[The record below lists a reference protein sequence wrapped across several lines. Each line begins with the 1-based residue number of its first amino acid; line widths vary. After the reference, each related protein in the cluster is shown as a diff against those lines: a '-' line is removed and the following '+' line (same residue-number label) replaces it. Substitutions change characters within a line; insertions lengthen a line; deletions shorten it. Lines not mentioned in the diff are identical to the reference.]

1 MFHQDPKEKFQE
13 DLADFN
19 LGAALRQFF
28 SDNVVLCLSVL
39 AVSAIAA
46 LANGAKGVLTHRRVG
61 TVLLVIMVC
70 RAFHAGA
77 TANRRPI
84 VLKDVSEAPPQEDK
98 HDPKQDS

>member
-1 MFHQDPKEKFQE
+1 MFNQDPHEKFQE
-13 DLADFN
+13 DLAEFD
-19 LGAALRQFF
+19 LGAAFRQFF
-28 SDNVVLCLSVL
+28 SDNVTLCLAVL

-46 LANGAKGVLTHRRVG
+46 LANGAKGILTHRRVG

-84 VLKDVSEAPPQEDK
+84 VFKDVTPPKEDE